1 MDETELIFNIE
12 VPKFMDTSL
21 LEVDLQPQ
29 YIRVDIKGKITQI
42 VFPEEIM
49 VEKSKVQR
57 S

>member
-21 LEVDLQPQ
+21 LDVDLQPQ

-49 VEKSKVQR
+49 VEKSKV
-57 S
+57 